1 MSRARDIANYGDGID
16 TSSITSGTFADARIA
31 QSNVTQHESAI
42 DALGTVASGTFNGTI
57 GDSSTQASN
66 RIIKYTKFT
75 EENNNY
81 ANLTTDIKTTGNGVS
96 FTTTSQTSKVIIVCS
111 GRFFAYQSGSIN
123 LGNGH
128 AALYFHSNAN
138 ANAATPSGSLIGN
151 EYYMGGYITAG
162 TSARKDLYLPCCLV
176 AEASVSASTAYHIQL
191 CVRKN
196 SGYYF
201 AVDGTCQGYVM
212 EVK

>member
-1 MSRARDIANYGDGID
+1 MSRARDIADFNA
-16 TSSITSGTFADARIA
+16 SLFADDEI
-31 QSNVTQHESAI
+31 SGDKVSG
-42 DALGTVASGTFNGTI
+42 GTIGAGTFNGTI
-57 GDSSTQASN
+57 GDNSTQASN

-81 ANLTTDIKTTGNGVS
+81 SNTGTTAKTTGNGVS
-96 FTTTSQTSKVIIVCS
+96 LTTTSQTSKVIIVCS
-111 GRFFAYQSGSIN
+111 ARFFAYEDSDIN
-123 LGNGH
+123 FANGY
-128 AALYFHSNAN
+128 ASLYFHSNAN
-138 ANAATPSGSLIGN
+138 ANAQTPSGSSIGN
-151 EYYMGGYITAG
+151 EYYMGGLVTAG
-162 TSARKDLYLPCCLV
+162 TSARKDLYIPCCLV

-196 SGYYF
+196 SGFYF

>member
-1 MSRARDIANYGDGID
+1 MSRARDMANLGAQAGSGLDASD
-16 TSSITSGTFADARIA
+16 ITTGTLGNTVQDNITR
-31 QSNVTQHESAI
+31 
-42 DALGTVASGTFNGTI
+42 LGTVTTGTFSGTI

-81 ANLTTDIKTTGNGVS
+81 ANLTTDVKTTGNGIT

-111 GRFFAYQSGSIN
+111 GRFFAYQSASVN
-123 LGNGH
+123 LANGY
-128 AALYFHSNAN
+128 ASLYFHSDDSS
-138 ANAATPSGSLIGN
+138 NAATPSGSIIGN
-151 EYYMGGYITAG
+151 DFYMGGYITAG

-191 CVRKN
+191 CVRKS